1 MTNIILLSLVLTLF
15 QIWLIPMFL
24 NLRNMN
30 YLMSNRDEPMEMS
43 ITVQRVLRASA
54 NLQESLPAF
63 LALVILGII
72 LEENLVTLGYS
83 WIALR
88 IAYLLSYSYGIEKI
102 RSYIWIASV
111 VVLVLMALRFVKILK
126 TVEP

>member
-1 MTNIILLSLVLTLF
+1 MTNIILLTLALTLF

-43 ITVQRVLRASA
+43 ITAQRVLRASA

-63 LALVILGII
+63 LALVTLGII

-83 WIALR
+83 WIGLR

-111 VVLVLMALRFVKILK
+111 VVLVLMALRFI
-126 TVEP
+126 

>member
-1 MTNIILLSLVLTLF
+1 MTNIILLTLALTLF

-54 NLQESLPAF
+54 N
-63 LALVILGII
+63 
-72 LEENLVTLGYS
+72 
-83 WIALR
+83 
-88 IAYLLSYSYGIEKI
+88 
-102 RSYIWIASV
+102 
-111 VVLVLMALRFVKILK
+111 
-126 TVEP
+126 

>member
-1 MTNIILLSLVLTLF
+1 MTNIILLTLALTLF

-63 LALVILGII
+63 LTLVILGII

-83 WIALR
+83 WIGLR

-111 VVLVLMALRFVKILK
+111 VVLVLMALRFV
-126 TVEP
+126 